1 MSEGNRTYRAP
12 EDQLQSTGVVT
23 PLPSSSSL
31 FSSLLT
37 PFPSSSFPSD
47 SDSDSPLTP
56 EQVSSLSLYPTF
68 TSLSLRRFIYYPTS
82 PSSSGPPQRLE
93 LTFLTERP
101 SARSLEGERTEKVQ
115 IKLVRES
122 QVDVMLPT
130 GEKDLRLKLRETREV
145 AEEEVEVRQEDMPE
159 RL

>member
-1 MSEGNRTYRAP
+1 M
-12 EDQLQSTGVVT
+12 
-23 PLPSSSSL
+23 
-31 FSSLLT
+31 
-37 PFPSSSFPSD
+37 
-47 SDSDSPLTP
+47 
-56 EQVSSLSLYPTF
+56 
-68 TSLSLRRFIYYPTS
+68 
-82 PSSSGPPQRLE
+82 
-93 LTFLTERP
+93 
-101 SARSLEGERTEKVQ
+101 EGERTEKVQ